1 MTDSSKRRLAVA
13 LLFVTPAFWAINYL
27 VARAA
32 AGEIAPHALAFG
44 RWSIALVIML
54 PLCWRPILAYRQEIS
69 TQWPRYLLLGALGMW
84 VCGAFV
90 YIGGR
95 TSPAVNISLIYAVTP
110 VLIAIGSIGWFGER
124 MSRGQIIGAILALMG
139 VLTIVLK
146 GHPEVLRTLRF
157 TQGDFWI
164 ATAALAW
171 TLYSLLLRHWRSS
184 LDSFAR
190 LTVIAAFGCVLLA
203 PLTLVEAYLS
213 GTTEWSSKNILL
225 VLAAAIFPGIGAYQA
240 YSYVQAQLG
249 AARAGLVLYLGP
261 PYAALS
267 AWLVLGEQLDWYHLV
282 GALLILPGIYF
293 ATRKPRSIRAN
304 DSDG

>member
-1 MTDSSKRRLAVA
+1 MTDTAKHRLALA

-32 AGEIAPHALAFG
+32 VDEIAPHMLAFG
-44 RWSIALVIML
+44 RWSIALLVML
-54 PLCWRPILAYRQEIS
+54 PLCWRPILAHRDEIVS
-69 TQWPRYLLLGALGMW
+69 QWRSYLVLGALGMW

-110 VLIAIGSIGWFGER
+110 VLIALGSISWFGER
-124 MSRGQIIGAILALMG
+124 MSGGQILGAALALLG

-157 TQGDFWI
+157 TPGDFWI
-164 ATAALAW
+164 ASAALAW
-171 TLYSLLLRHWRSS
+171 TLYSLMLRRCKSS
-184 LDSFAR
+184 LDPFAR
-190 LTVIAAFGCVLLA
+190 LTVIAGFGATLLA
-203 PLTLVEAYLS
+203 PLALIELVWFAPTNWTVWNLM
-213 GTTEWSSKNILL
+213 L
-225 VLAAAIFPGIGAYQA
+225 VVAAAIFPGMGAYQA
-240 YSYVQAQLG
+240 YSYVQSTLG

-261 PYAALS
+261 PYAAIS
-267 AWLVLGEQLDWYHLV
+267 AWLVLGEALAWYHFV

-293 ATRKPRSIRAN
+293 ATRKHSSASVKN
-304 DSDG
+304 

>member
-1 MTDSSKRRLAVA
+1 MTDSSKRRLAIA
-13 LLFVTPAFWAINYL
+13 LLFITPAFWAVNYL

-32 AGEIAPHALAFG
+32 AGEIAAHALAFG

-54 PLCWRPILAYRQEIS
+54 PLCWRPIVAQRREIAAH
-69 TQWPRYLLLGALGMW
+69 WLRFLVLGALGMW

-90 YIGGR
+90 YIGGQ

-124 MSRGQIIGAILALMG
+124 MSRGQILGAALALSG

-157 TQGDFWI
+157 TQGDFWV

-171 TLYSLLLRHWRSS
+171 TFYSLLLRRWQSS
-184 LDSFAR
+184 LDSFSR
-190 LTVIAAFGCVLLA
+190 LTVIAGFGCILLA
-203 PLTLVEAYLS
+203 PLSLLEAYLAS
-213 GTTEWSSKNILL
+213 PTHWSFSNLL
-225 VLAAAIFPGIGAYQA
+225 LIIAAAIFPGVGAYQA
-240 YSYVQAQLG
+240 YSYVQSQLG

-267 AWLVLGEQLDWYHLV
+267 AWLVLGEQLDWYHFL
-282 GALLILPGIYF
+282 GAMLILPGIFF
-293 ATRKPRSIRAN
+293 ATRKTNSLS
-304 DSDG
+304 DS